1 MNHVRKYDSKLQI
14 EFLRA
19 YRPDKFK
26 TPGTQINLG
35 VKQDIFVLTEDQ
47 RHELQAINREFLL
60 SSPTVGPLETSNLP
74 MLEAGTPALRPPCRP
89 QLRLGDQGKEGRVKP
104 IAEMPRTLAARR
116 GLYMM
121 PTTHCA

>member
-1 MNHVRKYDSKLQI
+1 VAAR
-14 EFLRA
+14 
-19 YRPDKFK
+19 FK
-26 TPGTQINLG
+26 TAG
-35 VKQDIFVLTEDQ
+35 VQVNIGAKGDIFVLSEEQ

-104 IAEMPRTLAARR
+104 IAEMP
-116 GLYMM
+116 
-121 PTTHCA
+121 